1 MNKLF
6 DLRIVIALLF
16 LVFGVVVT
24 VSGLVA
30 TSSVSASGDPVG
42 VNVNLWTGIPMLI
55 FAVLMALW
63 AFIRPVAP
71 EDVAPTAPEEPTTE
85 AK

>member
-6 DLRIVIALLF
+6 DLRVVIALLF
-16 LVFGVVVT
+16 LIFGVVVT

-30 TSSVSASGDPVG
+30 NSAVSASGDPVG

-55 FAVLMALW
+55 FAVLMGLW
-63 AFIRPVAP
+63 AFLRPVQPDAP
-71 EDVAPTAPEEPTTE
+71 APVEDEPA